1 MTRDSACS
9 DHPLRHRIS
18 GYMAAGPDGLLSAQG
33 MRVAKIAE
41 VSFMSADRVRDVI
54 HNFDT
59 DGFDSLCPKYRGRP
73 AQD

>member
-1 MTRDSACS
+1 
-9 DHPLRHRIS
+9 
-18 GYMAAGPDGLLSAQG
+18 MALLSAQG
-33 MRVAKIAE
+33 MRVAKITE